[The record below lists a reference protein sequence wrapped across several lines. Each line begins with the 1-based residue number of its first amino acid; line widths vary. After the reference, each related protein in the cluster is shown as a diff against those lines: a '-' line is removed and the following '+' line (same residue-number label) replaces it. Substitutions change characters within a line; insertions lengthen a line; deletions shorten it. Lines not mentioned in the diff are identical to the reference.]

1 MPAPRKQQRWILVAL
16 AGVCA
21 GTVAAWLAPLGWPFE
36 LFSHFRPQLAVSA
49 ALLVPALLFT
59 RAPRAA
65 LFATGL
71 AALLFLPSARRLL
84 ADVPA
89 PACGTNAFVVVT
101 ANVQFSNDD
110 KQRFL
115 DWVASHPADVIV
127 VQEVTPLGAGV
138 LATLGAYPHRRMIT
152 RADPYGIAMLSRW
165 PFEKI
170 DAVDL
175 AGDGIPSLD
184 AIVQVNGQRIHV
196 LGLHTRWPI
205 TPELARRR
213 DRALLRA
220 AVLAREQSLP
230 TVAAGDLNVAPDS
243 PAFAQLLQTSGLR
256 DAQAGSG
263 WHPTWMAG
271 FWPLALRIDHQL
283 VSPSLCVEQVEVGA
297 EIGSDHR
304 PVIARYRLPRSGP
317 PRA

>member
-1 MPAPRKQQRWILVAL
+1 MAL

-21 GTVAAWLAPLGWPFE
+21 ATVAAWLAPLGWPFE
-36 LFSHFRPQLAVSA
+36 LFSHFRPQLAVTA
-49 ALLVPALLFT
+49 AVLVPALVLT

-65 LFATGL
+65 LLATGL
-71 AALLFLPSARRLL
+71 AALLFLPSAHRLL
-84 ADVPA
+84 ADVPS
-89 PACGTNAFVVVT
+89 PGCGSTAFVVVT
-101 ANVQFSNDD
+101 VNVEYSNDD
-110 KQRFL
+110 PQRFL
-115 DWVASHPADVIV
+115 DWVAQHPADVIV
-127 VQEVTPLGAGV
+127 VQEVTPQWAEV
-138 LATLGAYPHRRMIT
+138 LATLGEYPYRRMIT
-152 RADPYGIAMLSRW
+152 RADPYGIAMVSRW
-165 PFEKI
+165 PFGKI

-184 AIVQVNGQRIHV
+184 AIVQVNGQRIRV

-205 TPELARRR
+205 TPGLARLR

-243 PAFAQLLQTSGLR
+243 PAFAQLQQTSGLR
-256 DAQAGSG
+256 DALAGQG

-283 VSPSLCVEQVEVGA
+283 VSPSLCVEQAEVGA

-304 PVIARYRLPRSGP
+304 PIIARYRLPQTKS

>member
-1 MPAPRKQQRWILVAL
+1 MPAPRKLRRWILVAL

-21 GTVAAWLAPLGWPFE
+21 ATVAAWLAPLGWPFE
-36 LFSHFRPQLAVSA
+36 LFSHFRPQFAVTA
-49 ALLVPALLFT
+49 AVLVPALVLT

-65 LFATGL
+65 LLATGL

-84 ADVPA
+84 ADVRA
-89 PACGTNAFVVVT
+89 PACGAHAFVVVT
-101 ANVQFSNDD
+101 VNVEYSNDD
-110 KQRFL
+110 PRRFL
-115 DWVASHPADVIV
+115 DWVARHPADVIV
-127 VQEVTPLGAGV
+127 VQEVTPQWAEV
-138 LATLGAYPHRRMIT
+138 LATLGEYPHRWMVT

-205 TPELARRR
+205 TPGLARLR

-230 TVAAGDLNVAPDS
+230 TVVAGDLNLAPDS
-243 PAFAQLLQTSGLR
+243 SAFAQLLQTSGLR
-256 DAQAGSG
+256 DALAGQG

-304 PVIARYRLPRSGP
+304 PVIARYRLPQSS